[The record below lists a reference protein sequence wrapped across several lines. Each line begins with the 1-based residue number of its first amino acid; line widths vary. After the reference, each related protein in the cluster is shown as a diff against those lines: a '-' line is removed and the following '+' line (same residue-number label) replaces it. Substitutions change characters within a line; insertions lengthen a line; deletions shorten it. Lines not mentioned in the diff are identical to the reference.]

1 MTAPLVPG
9 SEAEVAEILRAGP
22 PVALRGGGT
31 RAPAPEPGTVLL
43 STAGLTGI
51 TLYEPGAL
59 TLVARAGTPLAEV
72 EAALAAEGQ
81 MLPFEPWDARALTGA
96 TGAPSFG
103 GMAATNAS
111 GPRRP
116 VAGACRDS
124 MIGVRFVDGTGMV
137 VKNGGRVMKNVTGLD
152 LVKLMAGSHGTL
164 GVLTEISVKVLPRPE
179 RVATLVLRGLGLA
192 PAVAAMSAA
201 LCTPFQVS
209 GAAHLPDRGE
219 TWLRLEGFAGS
230 VAHRARALAA
240 ELVIFAE
247 AEMAERDWTEV
258 RDARPLAGAEAPG
271 AVWRISV
278 KPSDGPGVVAA
289 LGPDARWLMDWG
301 GGLVW
306 ARVPEAFDL
315 RAALAALA
323 GHATL
328 VHPGHATPPRWPVLP
343 PEAPPVAA
351 LSAAL
356 RARFDPA
363 GRLDPGRLDPG
374 HLDPGRPRGPVAA

>member
-1 MTAPLVPG
+1 MTPIHQPL
-9 SEAEVAEILRAGP
+9 SEEAAARLVQAA
-22 PVALRGGGT
+22 ALSKTPLAIRGGGT
-31 RAPAPEPGTVLL
+31 RSLHAAPEGAEQL
-43 STAGLTGI
+43 SSRGLSGI
-51 TLYEPGAL
+51 LAYNPAEMTM
-59 TLVARAGTPLAEV
+59 TARAGTPLEAV
-72 EAALAAEGQ
+72 EAALAEKRQ
-81 MLPFEPWDARALTGA
+81 MLAFEPNDLRGVLGSSGIPTI
-96 TGAPSFG
+96 G
-103 GMAATNAS
+103 GVFATNAS
-111 GPRRP
+111 GPRRF
-116 VAGACRDS
+116 VAGAARDS
-124 MIGVRFVDGTGMV
+124 LLGVRFVNGRGEV
-137 VKNGGRVMKNVTGLD
+137 VKAGGRVMKNVTGLD
-152 LVKLMAGSHGTL
+152 LVKLLAGSHGTL

-209 GAAHLPDRGE
+209 GAARLPDRGE

-230 VAHRARALAA
+230 VAHRTRALAA

-247 AEMAERDWTEV
+247 AEVAERDWTEV
-258 RDARPLAGAEAPG
+258 RDARPLAGGAAPG

-328 VHPGHATPPRWPVLP
+328 VHPGHATPPRWPALP

-363 GRLDPGRLDPG
+363 GRLT
-374 HLDPGRPRGPVAA
+374 PGRPRGPVAA

>member
-1 MTAPLVPG
+1 MTAPLVPT
-9 SEAEVAEILRAGP
+9 SEAEVADILRASP
-22 PVALRGGGT
+22 PLAIRGGST
-31 RAPAPEPGTVLL
+31 RITDAPEATVL

-59 TLVARAGTPLAEV
+59 TLVARAGTPLAEI
-72 EAALAAEGQ
+72 EATLATEGQ

-96 TGAPSFG
+96 TGTPSFG

-152 LVKLMAGSHGTL
+152 LVKLLAGSHGTL

-179 RVATLVLRGLGLA
+179 QVATLVLQGLG
-192 PAVAAMSAA
+192 PAQAVEAMSAA

-230 VAHRARALAA
+230 VAHRTRALAA
-240 ELVIFAE
+240 DLVIFGEAE
-247 AEMAERDWTEV
+247 AAERDWTEI
-258 RDARPLAGAEAPG
+258 RDARPLAGGDAEG

-289 LGPDARWLMDWG
+289 LGPGARWLMDWG

-306 ARVPEAFDL
+306 ARVPDTFDL
-315 RAALAALA
+315 RAALAAIP

-328 VHPGHATPPRWPVLP
+328 VRPGGGGAPRWPLLP
-343 PEAPPVAA
+343 PEAPPVAV

-363 GRLDPGRLDPG
+363 GRLNANRLT
-374 HLDPGRPRGPVAA
+374 PGRPRGPVAA

>member
-1 MTAPLVPG
+1 MTAPLLPA
-9 SEAEVAEILRAGP
+9 SEAELADILRSPGP
-22 PVALRGGGT
+22 PVSIRGGGT
-31 RAPAPEPGTVLL
+31 RAPLAAEASVL

-96 TGAPSFG
+96 TGVPSFG

-124 MIGVRFVDGTGMV
+124 MIGVRFVDGGGMV

-152 LVKLMAGSHGTL
+152 LVKLLAGSHGTL

-179 RVATLVLRGLGLA
+179 RVATLVLRGLGPA
-192 PAVAAMSAA
+192 QAVAAMSAA
-201 LCTPFQVS
+201 LSTPFQVS

-247 AEMAERDWTEV
+247 AETTDRDWTEV
-258 RDARPLAGAEAPG
+258 RDARPLAGDDEPG

-278 KPSDGPGVVAA
+278 KPSDAPAVVAA
-289 LGPDARWLMDWG
+289 LGPGIRWLMDWG

-306 ARVPEAFDL
+306 ARVPEALDL
-315 RAALAALA
+315 RAALAAIT

-328 VHPGHATPPRWPVLP
+328 VRTGGGNAPLWPFLP

-363 GRLDPGRLDPG
+363 GRLN
-374 HLDPGRPRGPVAA
+374 PGRPRGPVAA